1 MIRFQRNTNKNNTV
15 VSAAPLFLFTSGEVI
30 IKLLQISTKK
40 YIYII
45 IIAKR
50 IVDRMNFKTRKQ
62 SIAWME
68 HGLQISL
75 KTYALSMEDK
85 MAAGAFGRAANC
97 G

>member
-1 MIRFQRNTNKNNTV
+1 MDFN
-15 VSAAPLFLFTSGEVI
+15 
-30 IKLLQISTKK
+30 
-40 YIYII
+40 
-45 IIAKR
+45 
-50 IVDRMNFKTRKQ
+50 TRKQ
-62 SIAWME
+62 SMAWME